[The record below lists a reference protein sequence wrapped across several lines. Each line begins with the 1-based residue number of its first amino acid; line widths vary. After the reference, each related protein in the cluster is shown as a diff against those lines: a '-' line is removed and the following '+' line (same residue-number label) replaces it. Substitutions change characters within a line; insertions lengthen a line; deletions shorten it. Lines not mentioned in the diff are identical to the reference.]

1 MYNGCRYPLHPYV
14 GVSWWGVVVSAC
26 VVPVCV
32 CACGRG
38 CGRAYACVW
47 ARARTCVG
55 VGLYVSVSVS
65 VVGSCF
71 VDCCMVQLLY
81 MQPCEYVVAAWTLW
95 RGGFL

>member
-1 MYNGCRYPLHPYV
+1 MLACRGGVWWYPRVWYP
-14 GVSWWGVVVSAC
+14 
-26 VVPVCV
+26 
-32 CACGRG
+32 CARV
-38 CGRAYACVW
+38 RVCVW

>member
-1 MYNGCRYPLHPYV
+1 MLACRGGVWWYPRVWYPCARV
-14 GVSWWGVVVSAC
+14 R
-26 VVPVCV
+26 VCV
-32 CACGRG
+32 
-38 CGRAYACVW
+38 W
-47 ARARTCVG
+47 SRARTCVG

>member
-1 MYNGCRYPLHPYV
+1 MLACRGGVWWYPRVWYPCVRVRV
-14 GVSWWGVVVSAC
+14 GVW
-26 VVPVCV
+26 
-32 CACGRG
+32 ACGRG

>member
-1 MYNGCRYPLHPYV
+1 MLACRGGVWWYPRVWYP
-14 GVSWWGVVVSAC
+14 
-26 VVPVCV
+26 
-32 CACGRG
+32 CARV
-38 CGRAYACVW
+38 RVCVW

-55 VGLYVSVSVS
+55 VGLYVSVSVSVS